1 MSNVKTSVTTTNNL
15 KFQDLNEVNF
25 YKALLNK
32 LINIYDRNF
41 NKIYEGVRLIAYDSY
56 NLFIMHNNKVK
67 LLRKEALGMI
77 EEA

>member
-1 MSNVKTSVTTTNNL
+1 MSNVKTSATTSTNL
-15 KFQDLNEVNF
+15 KFQDLNEVNY

-32 LINIYDRNF
+32 SINIYDKNF
-41 NKIYEGVRLIAYDSY
+41 NKVYEGVRLIAYDSY

-67 LLRKEALGMI
+67 LVRKEALGMI